1 MYIPWKQM
9 QRPKQSLKVRLTI
22 FFWSFFKLFPLTPL
36 QKGVNLGERPS
47 PLFHLLLKVSFVW
60 CVFVIEVSWPWRD
73 LTQCRIAVEN
83 SKHKKNTDNAKI
95 YLPPGQIIN
104 QHSISCLFLSDTRAN
119 FITAYS
125 VYLLSDDPEMSQLIF
140 VFLIFWI
147 LCFIYLSCLFII
159 LYIYLIH
166 LFVYFY
172 SFIYYLPLST
182 SAVRFWVSWGWRV
195 QIKESS
201 VGGVWIFSGTTH

>member
-1 MYIPWKQM
+1 MVFFQTLPSHPSSK
-9 QRPKQSLKVRLTI
+9 RRQSRREAKPTFPPFIKSQFCLMCVCCRSQLTLKR
-22 FFWSFFKLFPLTPL
+22 S
-36 QKGVNLGERPS
+36 N
-47 PLFHLLLKVSFVW
+47 
-60 CVFVIEVSWPWRD
+60 
-73 LTQCRIAVEN
+73 AVEN
-83 SKHKKNTDNAKI
+83 SCRKQQTQKNTDNAKI